1 MKKARMSAKDR
12 KQAIVMA
19 ALPLFARQGYAETTT
34 RDLAKAAGVSEPLL
48 YKHFPSKE
56 ALYLEIRNFCC
67 HGNDAVSRKVTELL
81 SEVESSTSTLVYLVY
96 FLVRLQVLGK
106 PAGAITLDTWQRLM
120 LKSLLEDGAFARLM
134 YQDRFEDFCA
144 RIEACLD
151 AAVASGEAVK
161 SPLAPGNRA
170 RFGHSLAAWLASVHL
185 PSKPAINCQATQ
197 EELVCQAVWFIL
209 RGMGVTDKAI
219 STYYNPKALALFSD
233 ANDKSSDKKVSK
245 RSPKTK

>member
-1 MKKARMSAKDR
+1 MKKARMSAEDR

-56 ALYLEIRNFCC
+56 ALYLAIQNVCC
-67 HGNDAVSRKVTELL
+67 QGHDATSRKLTELV
-81 SEVESSTSTLVYLVY
+81 SELEPSASTLVYLVY
-96 FLVRLQVLGK
+96 YLVRLQVLGK
-106 PAGAITLDTWQRLM
+106 PLGVIPLDTWQRLM

-134 YQDRFEDFCA
+134 YRDRFECFCA
-144 RIEACLD
+144 RIEACLN
-151 AAVASGEAVK
+151 AAVASGDAVK

-170 RFGHSLAAWLASVHL
+170 RFGHHLAAWLAAVHL
-185 PSKPAINCQATQ
+185 PAKAAIKYKAKR
-197 EELVCQAVWFIL
+197 EELLDQAVWFIL

-219 STYYNPKALALFSD
+219 KIYYNPKALALFF
-233 ANDKSSDKKVSK
+233 
-245 RSPKTK
+245 RS

>member
-19 ALPLFARQGYAETTT
+19 ALPLFARRGYADTTT
-34 RDLAKAAGVSEPLL
+34 RDLARAAGVSEPLL
-48 YKHFPSKE
+48 YKHFPGKE
-56 ALYLEIRNFCC
+56 ALYLEIRNYCC

-96 FLVRLQVLGK
+96 FMVRLQVLGK
-106 PAGAITLDTWQRLM
+106 PAGAITLETWQRLM
-120 LKSLLEDGAFARLM
+120 LQSLLEDGAFARLM

-170 RFGHSLAAWLASVHL
+170 LFGHYLAAWLASVCL
-185 PSKPAINCQATQ
+185 PSKPAIHSRATR
-197 EELVCQAVWFIL
+197 EELVSQAVWFIL

-219 STYYNPKALALFSD
+219 STYYNPKALSMFSD
-233 ANDKSSDKKVSK
+233 AGDKSSGTKVSK
-245 RSPKTK
+245 RSLKTE